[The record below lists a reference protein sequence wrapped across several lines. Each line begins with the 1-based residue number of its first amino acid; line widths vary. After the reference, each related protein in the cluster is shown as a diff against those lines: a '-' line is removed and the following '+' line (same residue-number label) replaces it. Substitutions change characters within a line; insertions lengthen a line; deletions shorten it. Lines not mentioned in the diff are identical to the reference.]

1 MGFHNRAVDQIQI
14 VPRTRCERIKNSF
27 PDAAPRPA
35 VEAIVRR
42 CIWPIA
48 LRQIAPRHPGA
59 QHVKDRVR
67 DLTIVSPGALSAL
80 RHQLSLGGEF
90 SLIVGAENSLAG
102 SGPEGLGRA
111 PDLRAVRPSPIIPS
125 DMIRIGGG
133 GGPAWRTDDDLGPS
147 PPGIV
152 RDRDCAAYGS
162 RPEDGSQI
170 H

>member
-1 MGFHNRAVDQIQI
+1 VTVKHIE
-14 VPRTRCERIKNSF
+14 TRIGVECFLTKTRLVLLDGSYR
-27 PDAAPRPA
+27 PRP
-35 VEAIVRR
+35 VRR
-42 CIWPIA
+42 VMIPK
-48 LRQIAPRHPGA
+48 RGKPGLFRPL
-59 QHVKDRVR
+59 V
-67 DLTIVSPGALSAL
+67 
-80 RHQLSLGGEF
+80 SLGVEF

-102 SGPEGLGRA
+102 AWPEGLGRA

-152 RDRDCAAYGS
+152 RERDCAAYGS